1 MLREFTC
8 IICPNGCCIDADIEM
23 NEDGTGSIRSIEGA
37 LCPRGEAYVKQELT
51 DPRRNIATSVL
62 VKGGILPLAS
72 VRLTKPIPKGRIFQ
86 AMEEIK
92 KCSLTAPV
100 LAGTVIMKNILGY
113 DADVIVT
120 KSVPACSPP
129 NK

>member
-1 MLREFTC
+1 MMKEFTC
-8 IICPNGCCIDADIEM
+8 IICPNGCEISADIEIK
-23 NEDGTGSIRSIEGA
+23 DGSDSLIRSINGA
-37 LCPRGEAYVKQELT
+37 LCPRGEIYVKQELI

-72 VRLTKPIPKGRIFQ
+72 VRLTKPIPKARIFD

-100 LAGTVIMKNILGY
+100 KAGTVIVENILGY

-120 KSVPACSPP
+120 KSVPAGEL
-129 NK
+129 K

>member
-1 MLREFTC
+1 MMKEFTC
-8 IICPNGCCIDADIEM
+8 IICPNGCGISADIEI
-23 NEDGTGSIRSIEGA
+23 NEGGDSLIRSIEGA
-37 LCPRGEAYVKQELT
+37 LCPRGEIYVKQELM

-72 VRLTKPIPKGRIFQ
+72 VRLTKPIPKDRIFD

-92 KCSLTAPV
+92 KCCLTAPV
-100 LAGTVIMKNILGY
+100 TAGTVLVENILGY

-120 KSVPACSPP
+120 K
-129 NK
+129 

>member
-1 MLREFTC
+1 MMREFTC
-8 IICPNGCCIDADIEM
+8 IICPNGCGISADIEI
-23 NEDGTGSIRSIEGA
+23 ESGVSVIRSIDGA
-37 LCPRGEAYVKQELT
+37 LCPRGETYVRQELI

-72 VRLTKPIPKGRIFQ
+72 VRLTKPIPKDRIFD

-100 LAGTVIMKNILGY
+100 TAGTVIVKNVLGY

-120 KSVPACSPP
+120 KSVPAGEML
-129 NK
+129 K